1 MKLEVDVR
9 KAMQQLS
16 QDTLN
21 KLYTES
27 FRRISAAETY
37 ARNLALQTFS
47 WLLCMQEALAPSA
60 FVAAVAM
67 ANPELQ
73 LEPTLSALVDVCS
86 NLIVLDSK
94 LNVLRFAHVS
104 VQEFLEMKPEFALDH
119 VHRLAAISCLNICMR
134 GIPVMMENGVCQT
147 NDFYHYGAL
156 FWAEHSRAACVTD
169 RNDEVLLKMKEF
181 VFEEGDISM
190 SFIGWVDEVRRFTEA
205 LRDDHPLKKPL
216 GAVPNSVYTP
226 LFTACVFGLANLVE
240 DFGSA
245 KDFDWNQKNDQ
256 GHTGLYLASRSGFDD
271 IVRTLIQHG
280 ADVNATGG
288 HYGNP
293 MHAACF
299 AGHIDVVR
307 LLLEHGAD
315 PHAGGK
321 FDNALQASLL
331 GGREEVA
338 QVLMENN
345 YQILNQHDYH
355 SALHQAAQAGF
366 TKLVRLLQKTFAASF
381 EQSVSIQRSAIEA
394 AIFKG
399 QQGVLKQFLRE
410 PPDPHRDLLKNA
422 LSTAAL
428 GGQNSLVLQLLERGL
443 NIEEEGRFGTPLRAA
458 SLMGRESTA
467 RLLIDHGANVKTC
480 GVLGDAI
487 QASSMKGHVLMTK
500 LLIREGAAVNN
511 QGGLYGNALQAAAF
525 RGHQKVVT
533 LLLDAGADVHRQGL
547 YRDAFHAAAEGGQEG
562 VLQQLLERG
571 FKFRHPP
578 PPPKYRQLS
587 PSPYKNLLREAS
599 PSRIKNCEK
608 KDSNILESRNLLK
621 CYNTSDYRCVI
632 RSIKDMGGADRHD
645 HIVRYPK
652 RFSRNRED
660 NYALQVAA
668 AKGHDLIVKIILET
682 WDFLAISA
690 EEVGN
695 ALTESS
701 TNGHEKVVEH
711 LLSGKLDMTP
721 HIDAALEGAASHGHV
736 TIVNMLLACQETLEP
751 PLGKSPLS

>member
-1 MKLEVDVR
+1 MKLEVDIR
-9 KAMQQLS
+9 KAMQRLS

-21 KLYTES
+21 KLYTRS

-37 ARNLALQTFS
+37 ARKLALQALS
-47 WLLCMQEALAPSA
+47 WLLCMREALAPSA

-73 LEPTLSALVDVCS
+73 LEPTLSELVDVCS

-94 LNVLRFAHVS
+94 LNIFRFAHVS
-104 VQEFLEMKPEFALDH
+104 IQEFLETKPEFALDH
-119 VHRLAAISCLNICMR
+119 VHRVAAISCLNICMR

-147 NDFYHYGAL
+147 DDFYHYGAL

-169 RNDEVLLKMKEF
+169 RNDEVLLKMQEF
-181 VFEEGDISM
+181 VFEEGEISM
-190 SFIGWVDEVRRFTEA
+190 SFIGWVDEIRRFAEA

-216 GAVPNSVYTP
+216 GAVPNSAYTP

-245 KDFDWNQKNDQ
+245 KDFDWNRKNDQ
-256 GHTGLYLASRSGFDD
+256 GHTGLYLASRYGFDD
-271 IVRTLIQHG
+271 IVRISIKHG
-280 ADVNATGG
+280 ADVNAIGG
-288 HYGNP
+288 QYSNP
-293 MHAACF
+293 LHAACF

-315 PHAGGK
+315 PHAGGT

-345 YQILNQHDYH
+345 YQILRQHDYS

-366 TKLVRLLQKTFAASF
+366 TKIVRLLQKTFAASF
-381 EQSVSIQRSAIEA
+381 EQSISTHRSAIEA

-399 QQGVLKQFLRE
+399 QQGVLNQFLRK
-410 PPDPHRDLLKNA
+410 PPGPHSDLLKCA

-428 GGQNSLVLQLLERGL
+428 GGQDPMVLQLLERGL
-443 NIEEEGRFGTPLRAA
+443 DIEGEGRFGTPLRAA
-458 SLMGRESTA
+458 SLMGHESTA
-467 RLLIDHGANVKTC
+467 RLLIEHGANVKTC

-487 QASSMKGHVLMTK
+487 QASSMKGHVLITK

-533 LLLDAGADVHRQGL
+533 LLLDAGADAHRQGL

-562 VLQQLLERG
+562 VLHQLLGRG
-571 FKFRHPP
+571 FEFRHPP
-578 PPPKYRQLS
+578 PPPLCMLS
-587 PSPYKNLLREAS
+587 PPSPYKVLLREAS

-608 KDSNILESRNLLK
+608 KDLNISESGNLSE
-621 CYNTSDYRCVI
+621 CN
-632 RSIKDMGGADRHD
+632 
-645 HIVRYPK
+645 K
-652 RFSRNRED
+652 R
-660 NYALQVAA
+660 Q
-668 AKGHDLIVKIILET
+668 IT
-682 WDFLAISA
+682 
-690 EEVGN
+690 
-695 ALTESS
+695 
-701 TNGHEKVVEH
+701 VV
-711 LLSGKLDMTP
+711 SFVP
-721 HIDAALEGAASHGHV
+721 
-736 TIVNMLLACQETLEP
+736 
-751 PLGKSPLS
+751 